1 MPSFSPYT
9 IHHLQLDGLD
19 SVTLPAGCHYLV
31 IWQEKVPLG
40 HLWLEL
46 DNGPAPL
53 VDYRE
58 AIAAAIRPALEY
70 RGKAKPSP
78 DIHASTPNSLSV
90 IICTRNR
97 PKDLQRCVRIL
108 LDSSDKDFELIVV
121 DNAPDDDQTEQVLKD
136 FPTVRYIREDRKG
149 LDIARNT
156 GARAASHPLIA
167 YTDDDVQ
174 VDKDWTRHIKTAFQD
189 PLIMAV
195 TGLVIPEQL
204 QTRSQ
209 YIFERYWGFNKGYL
223 PKTFDHRYFRDH
235 LPYGVPAWDIGAGAN
250 MAFRREV
257 FDLVGWFD
265 ERLDVGAAGCSGDSE
280 FWYRIL
286 AEGWNCRYLPHIFV
300 YHRHRES
307 DTGLRQ
313 QLFYY
318 MRGHVSALLVQ
329 YERYGNKGEL
339 QRLRKGLPQYYWKRI
354 KERFASSRPELSA
367 SIPSRSTGR
376 NSPLHENFNTILTE
390 IKGCL
395 SGWRFYHSVTTPPP
409 VPLIIPA
416 HDPLRREAIISQDT
430 LVSVIIPSYNHAHYL
445 GSAIQTVL
453 DQTYKN
459 TEIIVVDDGS
469 TDHTPALCRQYE
481 KLRYIRTERVGPSA
495 ARNIGVQYSRGDFLV
510 FLDADDLLY
519 PNAIELNLYYFGLY
533 PDIAFVSGAHDRI
546 DDQGNYLPGNEAVVR
561 RGENF
566 RFLLQGNY
574 IAMEATVLYRRELF
588 FRFHFDPSVIA
599 CEDYDL
605 NLRIARHLPVFGHA
619 TRLAAY
625 RIHGDN
631 RSKDKKMMLRSAL
644 AVLKQQEKGLLN
656 DEERAAWQ
664 LGMANWKDYY
674 NHASLNPSLTPFI

>member
-9 IHHLQLDGLD
+9 LHHLQYDRLDGI
-19 SVTLPAGCHYLV
+19 TLPAGNHYLV
-31 IWQEKVPLG
+31 IWQEKRPLG

-46 DNGPAPL
+46 DKGPAPL
-53 VDYRE
+53 NDYRD
-58 AIAAAIRPALEY
+58 AITAATRPALQYYQQATLDPRSVSPDYQPSSSPPQSAPE
-70 RGKAKPSP
+70 APNQPTPSP
-78 DIHASTPNSLSV
+78 QPSAPALSV

-97 PKDLQRCVRIL
+97 PADIQRCLRAL
-108 LDSSDKDFELIVV
+108 LDSTDKEVELIVV
-121 DNAPDDDQTEQVLKD
+121 DNAPDDDQTQQAIAQ
-136 FPTVRYIREDRKG
+136 FPGVRYIREPRAG

-156 GARAASHPLIA
+156 GIRAASHPLIA
-167 YTDDDVQ
+167 CTDDDVL
-174 VDKDWTRHIKTAFQD
+174 VDRDWTRHLKTAFSD
-189 PLIMAV
+189 PLVMAV
-195 TGLVIPEQL
+195 TGLVIPEAL

-223 PKTFDHRYFRDH
+223 PKTFDHRYFLDH
-235 LPYGVPAWDIGAGAN
+235 LPGGVPAWDIGAGAN

-280 FWYRIL
+280 LWYRIL
-286 AEGWNCRYLPHIFV
+286 AEGWNCLYLPHLFV

-307 DTGLRQ
+307 ETSLNS

-329 YERYGNKGEL
+329 FERYRHQGNRR
-339 QRLRKGLPQYYWKRI
+339 RLFTGLPQYYWQRI
-354 KERFASSRPELSA
+354 KERFTSPRP
-367 SIPSRSTGR
+367 T
-376 NSPLHENFNTILTE
+376 NTLFTE

-395 SGWRFYHSVTTPPP
+395 SGYRFYHKVKAPPSSPVLIPDKDTLRQPVTIT
-409 VPLIIPA
+409 A
-416 HDPLRREAIISQDT
+416 GT

-445 GSAIQTVL
+445 GSAIQTVI

-469 TDHTPALCRQYE
+469 TDNTHELYSRQPNI
-481 KLRYIRTERVGPSA
+481 RYVRVDRVGPSA

-519 PNAIELNLYYFGLY
+519 PNAIELNLSYFQLY
-533 PDIAFVSGAHDRI
+533 PHSAFVSGAHDRI
-546 DDQGNYLPGNEAVVR
+546 DDLGNYLPGNAALVKA
-561 RGENF
+561 GGNYLS
-566 RFLLQGNY
+566 LLQGNY
-574 IAMEATVLYRRELF
+574 IAMEATVLYRRQLF

-619 TRLAAY
+619 AKLAAY
-625 RIHGDN
+625 RIHGHN
-631 RSKDKKMMLRSAL
+631 RSNDNKSMLQSAL
-644 AVLKQQEKGLLN
+644 AVLKQQEPGLLN
-656 DEERAAWQ
+656 EEEREAYR
-664 LGMANWKDYY
+664 LGLANWHDYY
-674 NHASLNPSLTPFI
+674 TQVV